1 VGVTKLSE
9 GKMTKRRIVL
19 AEYFTTPDTT
29 LLFIV
34 RSDFN
39 EPRVTRL
46 NITVE
51 HIKEFALNN
60 FGRGPWG
67 SDPSDVDEDEWQER
81 FGGLVSPIVEWAEPE
96 DIIWFV
102 PHDVIHYLPL
112 HSLKVEG
119 DYLIERNPVCYS
131 PSSSVMRYCHN
142 KRKGTRKKAL
152 ILADSRPERPLLFAR
167 EQALSIASL
176 PGLEAEIYLGTQATK
191 TLVKR
196 KLAEDKEGIDI
207 LHFACH
213 GFFDQQ
219 QALKSGIM
227 LAPESQY
234 ADAASQAAGGRPAD
248 LGESNLTAE
257 EIFGLEM
264 QADLVTLSA
273 CESGVSE
280 RRPGDELIGLTRALI
295 YAGTPSVAVSL
306 WSVDELSTD
315 ILMRNFYESLL
326 DQEKTKVDALR
337 EAQRYMRRFTM
348 GDTITYVEG
357 VRRHPELDA
366 ALALYLDLIIAET
379 HLAARDYAVALNEFQ
394 DLGARAGQDADV
406 KRRVE
411 GGVWRA
417 TVGLE
422 SGARAD
428 YEHPLYDNPYYWAP
442 FIIVGDWK

>member
-1 VGVTKLSE
+1 
-9 GKMTKRRIVL
+9 MTDRRIIL
-19 AEYFTTPDTT
+19 AEYFTTSDTT

-34 RSDFN
+34 RSDFD
-39 EPRVTRL
+39 EPKVERL
-46 NITVE
+46 DITVE
-51 HIKEFALNN
+51 HIREFALNN
-60 FGRGPWG
+60 FGRGPWRSG
-67 SDPSDVDEDEWQER
+67 RSKIDEDEWHGR
-81 FGGLVSPIVEWAEPE
+81 FAGLVNPILEWAEPE

-119 DYLIERNPVCYS
+119 NYLIERNPVCYS
-131 PSSSVMRYCHN
+131 PSASVMRYCHN
-142 KRKGTRKKAL
+142 KRKGRRKKAL
-152 ILADSRPERPLLFAR
+152 ILADSRPDRPLVFAR
-167 EQALSIASL
+167 EQALSVGNL
-176 PGLEAEIYLGTQATK
+176 PGLEAEIYLGSQATK

-213 GFFDQQ
+213 GLFDPQ

-227 LAPESQY
+227 LAPESLG
-234 ADAASQAAGGRPAD
+234 ATPASQAADGHPAD
-248 LGESNLTAE
+248 DHREWNLTAE

-273 CESGVSE
+273 CESGVNE

-315 ILMRNFYESLL
+315 ILMRKFYESLL
-326 DQEKTKVDALR
+326 DEEKTKVDALR
-337 EAQRYMRRFTM
+337 EAQRYLRRVTM
-348 GDTITYVEG
+348 GDAIKYVEG
-357 VRRHPELDA
+357 VRRRPGPDVGA
-366 ALALYLDLIIAET
+366 APYLDLIIAET
-379 HLAARDYAVALNEFQ
+379 RLAARDYAAASKEFQ
-394 DLGARAGQDADV
+394 DLGVRAGVDAEV

-411 GGVWRA
+411 EGVWRA
-417 TVGLE
+417 SVGLE
-422 SGARAD
+422 SGASAD
-428 YEHPLYDNPYYWAP
+428 YDRPLYDDPYYWAP